1 MSKRGRPVSKN
12 PRTNGYRL
20 RMTKE
25 ERQLLDD
32 TRAMTGMSIADTI
45 RFALEKLYKEEK
57 FKAECPLSPLHDKR
71 YKKEE

>member
-12 PRTNGYRL
+12 PRTDGYRL
-20 RMTKE
+20 RMTEE
-25 ERQLLDD
+25 ERKLLDD
-32 TRAMTGMSIADTI
+32 TCTMAGMNKADTI
-45 RFALEKLYKEEK
+45 RYALEKLYKEEK